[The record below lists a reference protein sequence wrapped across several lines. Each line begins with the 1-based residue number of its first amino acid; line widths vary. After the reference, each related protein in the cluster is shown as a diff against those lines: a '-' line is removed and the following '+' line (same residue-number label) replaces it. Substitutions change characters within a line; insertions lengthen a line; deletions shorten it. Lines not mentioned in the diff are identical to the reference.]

1 MNRKEIREI
10 KKRIRPELDNF
21 SHIYGCYVNAGK
33 EIVSH
38 MNLQVMQM
46 SQEEK
51 EMYANLFRKTLS
63 GGLGRNMMN
72 IEFATSQVENSDE
85 HRLLQ
90 GLRMSNLGDE
100 NLRQV
105 LYQRIIESLDPG
117 ETGYV
122 ILLMADSYDVPYKQ
136 DQSQVWSEESTDQ
149 FDYFI
154 CSICPVKDSKA
165 TLRYLAEDKAF
176 RGAATGSVLGLP
188 QSGFL
193 FPAFDDRTTNIYGA
207 LYYSRSSSEIHPELI
222 QALFNTPHAPFA
234 PEMQRNAFGGALSEA
249 LEEECSLEVL
259 QAVHSG
265 IRERIQSH
273 KESNDPNPP
282 AMFIDDVAEI
292 LKDGGVS
299 DSHIQEFNQTCRKY
313 FEDQDVLNPTN
324 IIESKKFK
332 IHTPEVDVS
341 VDPEQIYSIRR
352 KVIDGR
358 EYLLVPMCEG
368 VTVNGVEVALKE
380 DEVPETL

>member
-72 IEFATSQVENSDE
+72 IEFTTSQVEDSDE

-90 GLRMSNLGDE
+90 GLRMSSLGDE

-136 DQSQVWSEESTDQ
+136 DQSQEWSEESTDQ

-154 CSICPVKDSKA
+154 CTICPVKDSKA

-188 QSGFL
+188 QSGFV
-193 FPAFDDRTTNIYGA
+193 FPSFDDRTTNIYGA

-222 QALFNTPHAPFA
+222 QALFNTPHTPFA
-234 PEMQRNAFGGALSEA
+234 PETQRNAFGGALSEA

-282 AMFIDDVAEI
+282 AMFIEDVAEI

-313 FEDQDVLNPTN
+313 FEDQDILNPTN

-352 KVIDGR
+352 KMIDGR
-358 EYLLVPMCEG
+358 EYLLIPMCEG
-368 VTVNGVEVALKE
+368 ITVNGVEVATKE
-380 DEVPETL
+380 DDVQEA